1 MFSGPSTK
9 RSEAE
14 GSCNPICD
22 GGGNGVVENRDRLQI
37 VRSSVE
43 RYARLLNAHLSCK
56 SKAGAN
62 RWSMVEVQLIRSFGR
77 LGGLGPQTAPSQSS
91 LVLQPLLDFIDPPFA
106 RTQRGNAGVHRV
118 LSEHQVVRVRCG

>member
-37 VRSSVE
+37 VRPSVD
-43 RYARLLNAHLSCK
+43 RYERLLNSHISCK
-56 SKAGAN
+56 SRTRAN
-62 RWSMVEVQLIRSFGR
+62 PLAY
-77 LGGLGPQTAPSQSS
+77 GGGPG
-91 LVLQPLLDFIDPPFA
+91 DPPVPRKDCTAYKFTN
-106 RTQRGNAGVHRV
+106 RPV
-118 LSEHQVVRVRCG
+118 LSPCLSCRT

>member
-37 VRSSVE
+37 VRPSVD
-43 RYARLLNAHLSCK
+43 RYERLLNSHISCK
-56 SKAGAN
+56 SRTRAN
-62 RWSMVEVQLIRSFGR
+62 PLAY
-77 LGGLGPQTAPSQSS
+77 GGGPGDPPVARKD
-91 LVLQPLLDFIDPPFA
+91 LQPTSSPAP
-106 RTQRGNAGVHRV
+106 V
-118 LSEHQVVRVRCG
+118 LSPCLSSCAIVPAD